1 MGSNKRKDELDAFW
15 DIDGLMPA
23 KRPAVQRRPGA
34 TDAVEIEVTA
44 KKPASDQSQAKL
56 SHTAP
61 IKKAPAPDAPIA
73 PEAVYDMQGGLV
85 HRVSVYPWRSGYT
98 YYEKFCR
105 DGEYLRKIRGKE
117 APHVGFFSYMPQ
129 YGQMTK
135 AQLSYYLWWREN
147 IRSNGVYLPA
157 DYSYIL
163 LNMYELI
170 NLPDDNPE
178 KVRDALCSLWVA
190 YHKDVPRLDRYFA
203 EWICDYCLLHGLSAP
218 VVQLEAIRDDVL
230 AAASLKE
237 FYLDCGQNA
246 DGAQAYAKA
255 LLSFCCQY
263 DYRKSKFASGESK
276 ALYDQIIP
284 GVLVYLLE
292 QNGAGAEILRG
303 KGGVQENVIS
313 RDSYVAALCSHRVKK
328 RIEVRYCSVSRSH
341 ELRFAVTDMV
351 KYTENR
357 IRAHMGVKSRLS
369 VTTLSDAI
377 KREMDVYL
385 DRLVPRIKS
394 REQEQV
400 EQYERLYDLPAA
412 PLDLSHSAQIEQA
425 SWETTKKLVEAFE
438 SVGAN
443 HDSPVPDVLS
453 QPVGAD
459 VEGGPQCAISVG
471 ANHDSPVPDG
481 PSQPVGADVPDG
493 PQCAPTVGANHDSP
507 VPNGPHNTVGA
518 NHDSPVT
525 TGTPMS
531 DRATPESPLQ
541 DALADYLPF
550 IAAAAAQNASAQREA
565 ARAVGKMV
573 DAMADEIN
581 EIAADVFGDVILE
594 EDGGTYVI
602 IEDYREQLV
611 FLWRK

>member
-23 KRPAVQRRPGA
+23 RRPAVQRKPGA

-56 SHTAP
+56 SRTAP

-255 LLSFCCQY
+255 LLGFCCQY

-276 ALYDQIIP
+276 ALYDRIIP
-284 GVLVYLLE
+284 GVLVHLLE
-292 QNGAGAEILRG
+292 QNGAAAEILRG
-303 KGGVQENVIS
+303 KGGVQESVIS

-385 DRLVPRIKS
+385 DQQVPRIKS

-412 PLDLSHSAQIEQA
+412 PLDLSHSAEIEQA

-438 SVGAN
+438 
-443 HDSPVPDVLS
+443 
-453 QPVGAD
+453 PVGAD
-459 VEGGPQCAISVG
+459 VEGGPHNPACADVPDEPQRATSVG
-471 ANHDSPVPDG
+471 ANHDSPAHPN
-481 PSQPVGADVPDG
+481 PI
-493 PQCAPTVGANHDSP
+493 GANHDL
-507 VPNGPHNTVGA
+507 
-518 NHDSPVT
+518 PVT
-525 TGTPMS
+525 TSTPMP
-531 DRATPESPLQ
+531 DRAILESPLQ

-550 IAAAAAQNASAQREA
+550 VAAVAAQNASAQREA
-565 ARAVGKMV
+565 ARTMGKMV
-573 DAMADEIN
+573 DAAADEIN
-581 EIAADVFGDVILE
+581 EIAAEIFGDVILE
-594 EDGGTYVI
+594 ENDGLYVI
-602 IEDYREQLV
+602 IEDYREQLA
-611 FLWRK
+611 FLWRE

>member
-85 HRVSVYPWRSGYT
+85 HRVCVYPWRSGYT

-303 KGGVQENVIS
+303 KGGVQESVIS

-438 SVGAN
+438 
-443 HDSPVPDVLS
+443 
-453 QPVGAD
+453 PVGAD
-459 VEGGPQCAISVG
+459 VEGGSSQSVGADVPDGPQCAISVG
-471 ANHDSPVPDG
+471 ANHDSPV
-481 PSQPVGADVPDG
+481 
-493 PQCAPTVGANHDSP
+493 
-507 VPNGPHNTVGA
+507 
-518 NHDSPVT
+518 T
-525 TGTPMS
+525 TCTPMP
-531 DRATPESPLQ
+531 DRAIPESPLQ

-550 IAAAAAQNASAQREA
+550 IAAAAAQNASEQREA

>member
-303 KGGVQENVIS
+303 KGGVQESVIS

-425 SWETTKKLVEAFE
+425 SWAQFDK
-438 SVGAN
+438 
-443 HDSPVPDVLS
+443 
-453 QPVGAD
+453 
-459 VEGGPQCAISVG
+459 
-471 ANHDSPVPDG
+471 
-481 PSQPVGADVPDG
+481 
-493 PQCAPTVGANHDSP
+493 APPPA
-507 VPNGPHNTVGA
+507 
-518 NHDSPVT
+518 
-525 TGTPMS
+525 
-531 DRATPESPLQ
+531 
-541 DALADYLPF
+541 
-550 IAAAAAQNASAQREA
+550 
-565 ARAVGKMV
+565 
-573 DAMADEIN
+573 
-581 EIAADVFGDVILE
+581 
-594 EDGGTYVI
+594 
-602 IEDYREQLV
+602 
-611 FLWRK
+611 

>member
-23 KRPAVQRRPGA
+23 KRPGVQRKPGA

-44 KKPASDQSQAKL
+44 AKPQADHSEAKL
-56 SHTAP
+56 SRTVPTKRSPAPEAP
-61 IKKAPAPDAPIA
+61 IT
-73 PEAVYDMQGGLV
+73 PEAVYDMKGGLV
-85 HRVSVYPWRSGYT
+85 HRVSVYPWKSGYT

-105 DGEYLRKIRGKE
+105 DGEYLRKIHGKE

-147 IRSNGVYLPA
+147 IRSNGIYLPA

-170 NLPDDNPE
+170 NLPDDHPE

-218 VVQLEAIRDDVL
+218 VQQLESIRDDVL

-237 FYLDCGQNA
+237 FYLDCGEQA
-246 DGAQAYAKA
+246 GGAQAYAKA
-255 LLSFCCQY
+255 LLGFCCQY
-263 DYRKSKFASGESK
+263 DYRKSKFATGESK
-276 ALYDQIIP
+276 ALYDEIIP

-303 KGGVQENVIS
+303 KGSVQESVIS
-313 RDSYVAALCSHRVKK
+313 RDSYVAALCSHRIKK

-369 VTTLSDAI
+369 VNTLSDEI
-377 KREMDVYL
+377 KREMDGYL
-385 DRLVPRIKS
+385 DRLVPRMKS

-400 EQYERLYDLPAA
+400 EQYEKLYDLPTA
-412 PLDLSHSAQIEQA
+412 PLDLSHSAEIEQA

-438 SVGAN
+438 TVGADVPDAPPNPVGAN
-443 HDSPVPDVLS
+443 HDSPAQPN
-453 QPVGAD
+453 PVGAD
-459 VEGGPQCAISVG
+459 VF
-471 ANHDSPVPDG
+471 
-481 PSQPVGADVPDG
+481 DG
-493 PQCAPTVGANHDSP
+493 PQDNNVLA
-507 VPNGPHNTVGA
+507 
-518 NHDSPVT
+518 
-525 TGTPMS
+525 
-531 DRATPESPLQ
+531 
-541 DALADYLPF
+541 DALADYMPF
-550 IAAAAAQNASAQREA
+550 IAAVAAENASAQRNV
-565 ARAVGKMV
+565 ARTMGKMV
-573 DAMADEIN
+573 DAVADEIN

-594 EDGGTYVI
+594 QGDDGYII
-602 IEDYREQLV
+602 IEDYREQMS
-611 FLWRK
+611 FLWEE